1 MAKNGNC
8 YIYLTRCQVM
18 LDGLSK
24 KAQVLILLALGI
36 MIFFAGIKY
45 QETRLASVKMEKSAQ
60 QEEQKPAVQA
70 PKTLVVHVV
79 GAVAKPGVYTLEEGK
94 RIYDL
99 IQLASLLPEADP
111 ALINLAAPLQDGK
124 QVYVP
129 FKGETSAGGAPQKAG
144 VSGEGLIN
152 INTAG
157 VKELD
162 SLPGIGPALAQ
173 RIIDYREKHGNFA
186 AVEDITKVSGIGPS
200 TLQKIKHLI
209 TVR

>member
-1 MAKNGNC
+1 
-8 YIYLTRCQVM
+8 M

-24 KAQVLILLALGI
+24 KAQALILLALGV

-45 QETRLASVKMEKSAQ
+45 QETRLASVKMEKSALQ
-60 QEEQKPAVQA
+60 AEQKPAVQA
-70 PKTLVVHVV
+70 PKTLTVHVV

-129 FKGETSAGGAPQKAG
+129 FKGETSAGGTPQKTG

-173 RIIDYREKHGNFA
+173 RIIDYREKNGNFV

>member
-1 MAKNGNC
+1 MAKNGNR

-24 KAQVLILLALGI
+24 KAQVLILLALGV

-45 QETRLASVKMEKSAQ
+45 QETRLASVKMEKTVLQA
-60 QEEQKPAVQA
+60 EQKSAVQA
-70 PKTLVVHVV
+70 PKVLTVHVV

-129 FKGETSAGGAPQKAG
+129 FKGETSAGGTPQKTG

-157 VKELD
+157 LKELD

-173 RIIDYREKHGNFA
+173 RIIDYREKHGNFV